1 MLNTTKSPSA
11 APVLDAEPAFDVSP
25 SVAFRCSA
33 VWGRRSAARFRGRR
47 RSLRAGPRR
56 LPPPSNRGRGAAG
69 VTSSSHPRPL
79 PSGEGLGSR
88 ITAGDVAFASSR
100 SRTDSSRS

>member
-33 VWGRRSAARFRGRR
+33 VWGRRSAA
-47 RSLRAGPRR
+47 
-56 LPPPSNRGRGAAG
+56 
-69 VTSSSHPRPL
+69 
-79 PSGEGLGSR
+79 
-88 ITAGDVAFASSR
+88 
-100 SRTDSSRS
+100 